1 MGTLM
6 RNTII
11 SKAVSALLVSSVCYS
26 APALADG
33 WYFGGALGGVWQ
45 GDQPGYW
52 QSPGAGDPRITYDV
66 NADAT
71 FAGFI
76 SVGKTLMDGVR
87 ADVSLGINGSQ
98 DIRANWVS
106 PQPSTAGG
114 KPNDHANIT
123 TSVSAISGM
132 FNVTVEPL
140 AMAGHKSA
148 IQPFITAGLGIANVS
163 MGNWTRTNNA
173 TINPPAQRVR
183 TFVGDDAT
191 NFAWS
196 IGGGFSVDLKE
207 TLNRTAYLDL
217 GYRYMDFG
225 KVSGGFTPLA
235 GSGNSTPIEPFNF
248 KYTAH
253 VVSVGLRF
261 PLN

>member
-1 MGTLM
+1 M
-6 RNTII
+6 RSNIGSAAFAAII
-11 SKAVSALLVSSVCYS
+11 VSSIFAS

-33 WYFGGALGGVWQ
+33 WYFGGEVGGVWQ
-45 GDQPGYW
+45 GNQPGYW
-52 QSPGAGDPRITYDV
+52 QSPGPGDPRITFDV

-87 ADVSLGINGSQ
+87 ADVSLGVIAGQ

-114 KPNDHANIT
+114 KPNDHANMA
-123 TSVSAISGM
+123 TSVSAWSGM
-132 FNVTVEPL
+132 FNVTVEPF

-148 IQPFITAGLGIANVS
+148 IQPFVTAGVGVASVS
-163 MGNWTRTNNA
+163 MGTWSRTNNA
-173 TINPPAQRVR
+173 TINPPVR
-183 TFVGDDAT
+183 TVRSFGGNDSM

-196 IGGGFSVDLKE
+196 IGGGVSVDLKE
-207 TLNRTAYLDL
+207 TLHRTAYLDL

-225 KVSGGFTPLA
+225 KVSGGATPIP
-235 GSGNSTPIEPFNF
+235 GTGNSTPIEPFNF

-253 VVSVGLRF
+253 VVTVGLRF
-261 PLN
+261 PFN